1 MKGSLLIPRVFS
13 VFLMMEYLGYILWLV
28 KLTHAY
34 VFQFTVTTPS
44 ILLAYIFT
52 QRRSLDH
59 LMNNIMIA
67 WKGQQKELIRR
78 RGSII
83 AETTQFYTTT
93 VQDLC
98 NNVHNVFITG
108 NIDGS
113 WYVK

>member
-1 MKGSLLIPRVFS
+1 MKDSLLIPKVFP

-34 VFQFTVTTPS
+34 AFQFTVTTPS
-44 ILLAYIFT
+44 VLLTYIFT

-59 LMNNIMIA
+59 LMNNIIIT

-83 AETTQFYTTT
+83 AESTQFNITT

-108 NIDGS
+108 KIDGS